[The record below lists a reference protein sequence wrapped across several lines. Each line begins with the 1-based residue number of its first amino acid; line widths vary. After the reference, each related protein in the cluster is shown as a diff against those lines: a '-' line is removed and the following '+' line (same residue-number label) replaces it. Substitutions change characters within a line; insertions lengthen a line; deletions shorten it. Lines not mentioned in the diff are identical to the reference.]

1 MTVSSTTT
9 KVSYSGNGS
18 TTAFAYTFKI
28 FDEDDLTVI
37 LRTDATGTEA
47 VQTKTSDY
55 TVSGV
60 GNANGG
66 NVTFGTAPA
75 SGKTVVIR
83 RSAALTQT
91 TDYTPND
98 PFPAEEHE
106 NALDKLTFLTQQI
119 QEEVDRSIKLSRTN
133 TMTSTEFT
141 VGATDR
147 ANKILAFDSSGEISV
162 TQELGT
168 FVGDWAAS
176 TSYNAR
182 DIVKDT
188 STNNIFICTTSHT
201 SSGSQP
207 LTTNTDSAKWSLL
220 VDAASATTA
229 ATTAT
234 TKASEAATSATA
246 AASSATSATSSASSA
261 TSSASTAST
270 AATAAQTAQTAAET
284 AETNAE
290 TAETNAETAETN
302 AASSATAAASSATSA
317 ASSATTATTKA
328 SEASTSATN
337 AAASATT
344 ATTKASEAATSATN
358 ASSSASTATTK
369 ASEASTSA
377 TNAASSATAAASSAT
392 ASASSATSA
401 ANSAAAAASSYDTFD
416 DRYLGSKTSD
426 PSVDNDGNAL
436 VTGALYFNSSANE
449 MRVYDGANWI
459 AASSAGTASL
469 ILYEYTATSGQT
481 TFSGSDDNSATLS
494 YSVGNIQVVMNGVIL
509 DPSDFTATS
518 GTSVV
523 LASGAATGDLLNIY
537 AFKSFTV
544 SDTVSASAGGTFAGN
559 VTVNALLNV
568 DNLRLDGNT
577 ISSTDTNGDITIDPD
592 GTGDTIIASGN
603 LGVGTTSPTASLT
616 VGAADNEGTLRIGDN
631 GTYYGEIKRINAS
644 DELRIGHY
652 GGSQKMTLYTAG
664 SERMRIDSDGVL
676 LNGKTS
682 SAFGNVGQEFH
693 QDGTSLFTRSLPN
706 GDSAGAAYFRRN
718 TSDGSILLFYK
729 DGSNIGSIG
738 CRDGFVTIYNGD
750 TGLGFDAGS
759 DHIRPMSSTGS
770 RDNAIDLGRSAT
782 RFDDIYAT
790 NGTIQTSDQNEKQQI
805 ASLTTA
811 EITAA
816 KAISQLFK
824 TFKWNDKVEA
834 KGDDA
839 RIHTG
844 VIAQEVQTA
853 MTDAGLDAADY
864 AFWCSDTWW
873 ETSTDVSAV
882 EAVDEVTDED
892 GNVTTEAVEAKDA
905 YTRIDRYETSDEVP
919 DGATQRTRM
928 GIRYPELLAFIGA
941 ATEQRLADIETR
953 LTALEAE

>member
-234 TKASEAATSATA
+234 TKASEAAASATA

-401 ANSAAAAASSYDTFD
+401 ANSAAAAAASYDQFD

-559 VTVNALLNV
+559 VNVTGNLDVDGTTTLDGLTVDGDVTLN
-568 DNLRLDGNT
+568 DGSPNLRLKDTDTNRFVDLLYGTRVSTIRNTMASGEDMDTVEPSMVFSFKDDGETRTAMTIDHDAATTIHSSGGATPTYSHTNNGEGLTFRYNDDSGARAADIVAVGNTPAGATMAMRFFTSPNSTDNAAEVMRIQNGAVTVTGAFEATSSIKSQGVYNNTTGSGANLVVDSAGGFARSTSSQRYKNT
-577 ISSTDTNGDITIDPD
+577 ISDATHGLTELLALRPVTYKHNG
-592 GTGDTIIASGN
+592 
-603 LGVGTTSPTASLT
+603 
-616 VGAADNEGTLRIGDN
+616 
-631 GTYYGEIKRINAS
+631 
-644 DELRIGHY
+644 
-652 GGSQKMTLYTAG
+652 
-664 SERMRIDSDGVL
+664 
-676 LNGKTS
+676 
-682 SAFGNVGQEFH
+682 
-693 QDGTSLFTRSLPN
+693 
-706 GDSAGAAYFRRN
+706 
-718 TSDGSILLFYK
+718 
-729 DGSNIGSIG
+729 
-738 CRDGFVTIYNGD
+738 NGD
-750 TGLGFDAGS
+750 TVFGGLIAEEVHAAGLTEFVDYS
-759 DHIRPMSSTGS
+759 QD
-770 RDNAIDLGRSAT
+770 DNGDDQPEALHYANMVSLCIKAIQEQQAT
-782 RFDDIYAT
+782 
-790 NGTIQTSDQNEKQQI
+790 
-805 ASLTTA
+805 
-811 EITAA
+811 ITA
-816 KAISQLFK
+816 L
-824 TFKWNDKVEA
+824 T
-834 KGDDA
+834 A
-839 RIHTG
+839 RI
-844 VIAQEVQTA
+844 
-853 MTDAGLDAADY
+853 
-864 AFWCSDTWW
+864 
-873 ETSTDVSAV
+873 
-882 EAVDEVTDED
+882 
-892 GNVTTEAVEAKDA
+892 
-905 YTRIDRYETSDEVP
+905 
-919 DGATQRTRM
+919 
-928 GIRYPELLAFIGA
+928 
-941 ATEQRLADIETR
+941 
-953 LTALEAE
+953 TALENI

>member
-18 TTAFAYTFKI
+18 TTAFAYTFKV

-47 VQTKTSDY
+47 VQSKTSDY

-168 FVGDWAAS
+168 FVGNWAAS

-234 TKASEAATSATA
+234 TKASEAAASATA

-270 AATAAQTAQTAAET
+270 AATAAQTAQSAAET

-401 ANSAAAAASSYDTFD
+401 ANSAAAAASALDSFD

-426 PSVDNDGNAL
+426 PTVDNDGNAL

-544 SDTVSASAGGTFAGN
+544 SDTVSASSGGTFAAD
-559 VTVNALLNV
+559 VAFTANANF
-568 DNLRLDGNT
+568 
-577 ISSTDTNGDITIDPD
+577 
-592 GTGDTIIASGN
+592 
-603 LGVGTTSPTASLT
+603 
-616 VGAADNEGTLRIGDN
+616 GDN
-631 GTYYGEIKRINAS
+631 DKAQFG
-644 DELRIGHY
+644 
-652 GGSQKMTLYTAG
+652 AG
-664 SERMRIDSDGVL
+664 SDLQIY
-676 LNGKTS
+676 
-682 SAFGNVGQEFH
+682 H
-693 QDGTSLFTRSLPN
+693 
-706 GDSAGAAYFRRN
+706 
-718 TSDGSILLFYK
+718 
-729 DGSNIGSIG
+729 DGSNSYISDQGTGHLQLLAAEFRLNNSANSENMITAAP
-738 CRDGFVTIYNGD
+738 DGAVTLFHNDSAKIA
-750 TGLGFDAGS
+750 TT
-759 DHIRPMSSTGS
+759 STGATVTGVLS
-770 RDNAIDLGRSAT
+770 VGGTNATAKFNVVGQGGSNVQLQNNIATGTGGVVQIGFINDNGLVGS
-782 RFDDIYAT
+782 
-790 NGTIQTSDQNEKQQI
+790 IQTSGSATSYVTSSDIRLKQNVTYNWDATTRLKKLKPARFNFIADADTTVDGFLAHEAQAVVPEAVTGTHNEVDDDGNPVMQGIDQSK
-805 ASLTTA
+805 LVP
-811 EITAA
+811 
-816 KAISQLFK
+816 LLVK
-824 TFKWNDKVEA
+824 TIQELE
-834 KGDDA
+834 A
-839 RIHTG
+839 RI
-844 VIAQEVQTA
+844 
-853 MTDAGLDAADY
+853 
-864 AFWCSDTWW
+864 
-873 ETSTDVSAV
+873 
-882 EAVDEVTDED
+882 
-892 GNVTTEAVEAKDA
+892 
-905 YTRIDRYETSDEVP
+905 
-919 DGATQRTRM
+919 
-928 GIRYPELLAFIGA
+928 
-941 ATEQRLADIETR
+941 
-953 LTALEAE
+953 TALEAE